1 MATFL
6 TLLAAIAGMCVA
18 TSRWRWHCTAALGSI
33 IALLVLKGT
42 LSPGALVTIPLLII
56 TSEIVSWEKSLSR

>member
-6 TLLAAIAGMCVA
+6 TLLAALVGMCTA
-18 TSRWRWHCTAALGSI
+18 TSRWRWHCTAALGSV
-33 IALLVLKGT
+33 IALLVLKGA
-42 LSPGALVTIPLLII
+42 LSPAALVTIPLLVI